1 MQVFCPIL
9 ILGLVTLPV
18 PVRIVG
24 VPNRE
29 KKQEIKKI
37 QDLYFKQELIQIEIL
52 DRIFPT

>member
-29 KKQEIKKI
+29 KKQEIKKSRPLFQAGANTNRNI
-37 QDLYFKQELIQIEIL
+37 G
-52 DRIFPT
+52 